1 MQSNL
6 LDLGL
11 NFERRDIPFEDELA
25 TRLERLAWQ
34 SEPFNS
40 FMYDEDDEPVLVKS
54 TLHLRAL
61 RTFGKK
67 GTPHLYLARQLR
79 CSSIEEPI
87 DDIIACKDISEL
99 EQIFETEKDQV
110 EFGIANKVMF
120 DGHRYWWR
128 WKEEDGKVIFTERFI
143 GAD

>member
-11 NFERRDIPFEDELA
+11 RFERRAIPLEDELG

-54 TLHLRAL
+54 TLHLKAL
-61 RTFGKK
+61 RAFSKK
-67 GTPHLYLARQLR
+67 GTPHLYLARCVH
-79 CSSIEEPI
+79 CSHLDEPL

-99 EQIFETEKDQV
+99 EQLFETEKEQV
-110 EFGIANKVMF
+110 EFGIANNVLF
-120 DGHRYWWR
+120 DGRYWSKWQ
-128 WKEEDGKVIFTERFI
+128 EEDGKVIFTEKFI
-143 GAD
+143 GGD